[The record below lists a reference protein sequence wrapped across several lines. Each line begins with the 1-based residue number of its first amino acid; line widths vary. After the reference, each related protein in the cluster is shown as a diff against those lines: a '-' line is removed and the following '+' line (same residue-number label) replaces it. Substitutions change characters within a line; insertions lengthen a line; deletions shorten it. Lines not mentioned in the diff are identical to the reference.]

1 MLDSHM
7 LHDALTLLPE
17 ELLIPVDAQR
27 RKKLPLWKP
36 LSAVAACLCLVFSFW
51 LWQPTDKATG
61 NTAIRDGY
69 TEYSANNSGGGL
81 MDKAEEYHSETT
93 IGFSLMNAKVI
104 AVEDTYLLV
113 TLFSSG
119 ESATVY
125 TEKLQELPSVS
136 IGDTVSLTFPEAPKD
151 LKNLY
156 PTQINISQG
165 GLSNEKDNNLVIGA
179 AS

>member
-1 MLDSHM
+1 MDVHS
-7 LHDALTLLPE
+7 LHDAISLLPE
-17 ELLIPVDAQR
+17 EMLIPVDAMRQ
-27 RKKLPLWKP
+27 KKRVSWRSLV
-36 LSAVAACLCLVFSFW
+36 AVAACFCLMFGLW
-51 LWQPTDKATG
+51 LFRPLDKASG
-61 NTAIRDGY
+61 NTAIRDGI
-69 TEYSANNSGGGL
+69 TENSANNSGGGL
-81 MDKAEEYHSETT
+81 MDKAEEYHSEVT

-104 AVEDTYLLV
+104 AVEETYLLV

-125 TEKLQELPSVS
+125 TEKLQELPSVKV
-136 IGDTVSLTFPEAPKD
+136 GDTVSLTFPEAPKD

-165 GLSNEKDNNLVIGA
+165 GLSNEKDNDLVIGA